1 MSYKPNE
8 VQEMTVKT
16 TNFFPEHFHCFHDNG
31 GYLCSFQINIFDLE
45 LNFPFS
51 LKKYVKN
58 IIPIISIY
66 LCLEYKFIFPL

>member
-51 LKKYVKN
+51 LKKKIRKKYN
-58 IIPIISIY
+58 TY
-66 LCLEYKFIFPL
+66 YQYIFMSRV